1 MDLLPSDEELS
12 IAQTVAELLHRE
24 LPRELLRERQNEQ
37 TSISAEAWSI
47 CAESGLLALGL
58 AEGSGGVG
66 FGLVEEALA
75 FREIG
80 RELAPGPFL
89 SSVIG
94 ARLAAEAGDTEL
106 VRAIVSGDRQVGLIL
121 PRAGATF
128 DGSVV
133 TGEVELVDA
142 TGSDLLLL
150 LRPDVSALFDRA
162 SFASALPWQSIDP
175 GVRLEV
181 ATAVGVEPVLAVVDS
196 AELWARA
203 VVLSS
208 AILTGISEACRDA
221 STTHAKTREQFGR
234 PIGVNQAIKHRCADM
249 AMYSE
254 AASAQLLYAAAAG
267 DAESADFGYQAS
279 IARVV
284 ASRAAIS
291 NAEANIQVH
300 GGMGYTYEHDAHLYV
315 KRARVWANLIGSRTF
330 HLSAVIDEIRVAA

>member
-12 IAQTVAELLHRE
+12 IARTVAELLQRE
-24 LPRELLRERQNEQ
+24 LPRELLRERQNET
-37 TSISAEAWSI
+37 TSISAEAWTI

-58 AEGSGGVG
+58 AEESGGVG

-94 ARLAAEAGDTEL
+94 ARLAAEAGETEL
-106 VRAIVSGDRQVGLIL
+106 VTAIVSGERQVGLIL
-121 PRAGATF
+121 PRAGSEF
-128 DGSVV
+128 DGRLL

-142 TGSDLLLL
+142 TGADLLLL
-150 LRPDVSALFDRA
+150 VRPDFSALFERS
-162 SFASALPWQSIDP
+162 SFADSEEWLSIDP

-181 ATAVGVEPVLAVVDS
+181 TTVAGAVAIAAVDS
-196 AELWARA
+196 SEALWAHA
-203 VVLSS
+203 VTLSA
-208 AILTGISEACRDA
+208 AILAGISEACRDA

-267 DAESADFGYQAS
+267 DEGSADFAYQAS

-284 ASRAAIS
+284 ASRAAIA

-300 GGMGYTYEHDAHLYV
+300 GGMGYTFEHDAQLYV
-315 KRARVWANLIGSRTF
+315 KRARVWANLIGSRTL
-330 HLSAVIDEIRVAA
+330 HLGTIIAQTGVAA